1 MHTKKNVALLA
12 ICQALSMTSITML
25 FTVAA
30 LIGSQLA
37 SDRSLATLP
46 IALLQVAVM
55 FTTIPASLLMQR
67 RGRRFGFVVG
77 TLVGIAGAG
86 LGIWAVLEQNF
97 PVFCGAMILLGI
109 FNGFS
114 GFYRFAAAEVAEEAF
129 RAQAISLVV
138 AGGVVAAL
146 VGPGLASWAKDWFP
160 AVFAGSLL
168 PIIALQCVTLAVLAG
183 IEMPPLEKVDLK
195 GGRSLAGISERP
207 LTGISERPLSAIMRQ
222 PVFLIALL
230 GSIIGYS
237 VMVLIMTATP
247 LAIVGFQHP
256 FHEAATVLQWH
267 VLGMFAPSFFT
278 GFLIARFG
286 VLKIILCGIALNL
299 ICVAINATGIDIFH
313 FRSALLFLGIGWNF
327 LFIGST
333 TLLTQAYT
341 PAEKAKTQAAHDF
354 LMFSC
359 VAIAAYLSGQV
370 LTSGGWAVVN
380 YAALPGLAIA
390 LIAVLG
396 YQQQTIRQVKEQQID

>member
-12 ICQALSMTSITML
+12 TCQALSMTSITML

-55 FTTIPASLLMQR
+55 LTTIPASLLMQR

-86 LGIWAVLEQNF
+86 VGIWAVLGRNF
-97 PVFCGAMILLGI
+97 LVFCIAMILLGI
-109 FNGFS
+109 FNGFT
-114 GFYRFAAAEVAEEAF
+114 GFYRFAAAEVAEEEF

-146 VGPGLASWAKDWFP
+146 VGPGLANWAKDWFP
-160 AVFAGSLL
+160 AAFAGSLV
-168 PIIALQCVTLAVLAG
+168 PIIVLQCLTLGVLAG
-183 IEMPPLEKVDLK
+183 IEMPPLEKIDLK
-195 GGRSLAGISERP
+195 GGRSL
-207 LTGISERPLSAIMRQ
+207 LTIMRQ
-222 PVFLIALL
+222 PVFLVALL
-230 GSIIGYS
+230 GSVMGYS

-299 ICVAINATGIDIFH
+299 VCVAINASGIDIFH
-313 FRSALLFLGIGWNF
+313 FRSALLLLGIGWNF

-333 TLLTQAYT
+333 TLLTQAYL

-354 LMFSC
+354 LMFSF
-359 VAIAAYLSGQV
+359 VAIAAYSSGHI
-370 LTSGGWAVVN
+370 LNHGGWAVVN

-390 LIAVLG
+390 LIAVLWF
-396 YQQQTIRQVKEQQID
+396 QQQHVQQTNEG

>member
-12 ICQALSMTSITML
+12 TCQALSMTSVTML

-55 FTTIPASLLMQR
+55 LTTIPASLLMQR
-67 RGRRFGFVVG
+67 RVRRFGFVVG
-77 TLVGIAGAG
+77 TLIGIAGAV
-86 LGIWAVLEQNF
+86 LGVWAVLGGNF
-97 PVFCGAMILLGI
+97 QVFCAAMILLGI
-109 FNGFS
+109 FNGFT
-114 GFYRFAAAEVAEEAF
+114 GFYRFAAAEVAEESF

-146 VGPGLASWAKDWFP
+146 IGPGLASWAKDWFP

-168 PIIALQCVTLAVLAG
+168 PIVALQCVTLGVLAG

-195 GGRSLAGISERP
+195 GGRSLS
-207 LTGISERPLSAIMRQ
+207 TIMRQ

-247 LAIVGFQHP
+247 LAMVGLQHP

-299 ICVAINATGIDIFH
+299 FCVAINASGIDIFH
-313 FRSALLFLGIGWNF
+313 FRSALLLLGVGWNF

-333 TLLTQAYT
+333 TLLTQAYS
-341 PAEKAKTQAAHDF
+341 PAEKAKTQATHDF
-354 LMFSC
+354 LMFSF
-359 VAIAAYLSGQV
+359 VAIAAYLSGRI

-390 LIAVLG
+390 LIAVLWF
-396 YQQQTIRQVKEQQID
+396 QQQTIPQTNKG

>member
-12 ICQALSMTSITML
+12 ICQALSMTSLTML

-86 LGIWAVLEQNF
+86 LGIWAVLGQNF
-97 PVFCGAMILLGI
+97 SVFCGAMVLLGI
-109 FNGFS
+109 FNGFT
-114 GFYRFAAAEVAEEAF
+114 GFYRFAAAEVAAEAF

-168 PIIALQCVTLAVLAG
+168 PIIVLQCVTLAVLAG
-183 IEMPPLEKVDLK
+183 VEMPPLEKVDLK
-195 GGRSLAGISERP
+195 GGRSLP
-207 LTGISERPLSAIMRQ
+207 AIMRQ

-230 GSIIGYS
+230 GSVIGYS

-286 VLKIILCGIALNL
+286 VLRIIFCGIALNL
-299 ICVAINATGIDIFH
+299 ICVAINATGVDIFH
-313 FRSALLFLGIGWNF
+313 FRAALLLLGIGWNF
-327 LFIGST
+327 LYIGST

-341 PAEKAKTQAAHDF
+341 PAEKAKTQATHDF
-354 LMFSC
+354 LMSSC
-359 VAIAAYLSGQV
+359 VAIAAYLSGRV

-390 LIAVLG
+390 LIAVLWF
-396 YQQQTIRQVKEQQID
+396 QQQTFQQTRKG

>member
-12 ICQALSMTSITML
+12 ICQALSVTSITML

-37 SDRSLATLP
+37 IDRSFATLP

-77 TLVGIAGAG
+77 TLIGIAGAG
-86 LGIWAVLEQNF
+86 LGIWAVLGQNF
-97 PVFCGAMILLGI
+97 QVFCGAMILLGI
-109 FNGFS
+109 FNGFT

-146 VGPGLASWAKDWFP
+146 VGPGLANWAKDWFP
-160 AVFAGSLL
+160 VVFAGSLL
-168 PIIALQCVTLAVLAG
+168 PIIALQCVTLGVLAG
-183 IEMPPLEKVDLK
+183 IEVPPLEKVDLK
-195 GGRSLAGISERP
+195 GGRSLSI
-207 LTGISERPLSAIMRQ
+207 IMRQ

-230 GSIIGYS
+230 SSIIGYS

-278 GFLIARFG
+278 GFLIARVG
-286 VLKIILCGIALNL
+286 VLKIILCGIVLNL
-299 ICVAINATGIDIFH
+299 ICVAINASGIDIFH
-313 FRSALLFLGIGWNF
+313 FQSALLLLGIGWNF

-341 PAEKAKTQAAHDF
+341 PAEKAKTQATHDF
-354 LMFSC
+354 LMFSF
-359 VAIAAYLSGQV
+359 VAIAAYLSGRI

-390 LIAVLG
+390 LIAVLW
-396 YQQQTIRQVKEQQID
+396 YQQQTVRLIDKGQQID

>member
-1 MHTKKNVALLA
+1 MHTNMHTKKNVALLA
-12 ICQALSMTSITML
+12 ICQALSMTSITVL

-37 SDRSLATLP
+37 SDRALATLP

-55 FTTIPASLLMQR
+55 LTTIPASLLMQR
-67 RGRRFGFVVG
+67 QGRRFGFVIG
-77 TLVGIAGAG
+77 TLVGIGGAG
-86 LGIWAVLEQNF
+86 LSIWAVLEGNF
-97 PVFCGAMILLGI
+97 LVFCVAMILLGI
-109 FNGFS
+109 FNGFT

-146 VGPGLASWAKDWFP
+146 VGPGLANWAKDWFP

-168 PIIALQCVTLAVLAG
+168 PIIALQCLTLGVLAG

-195 GGRSLAGISERP
+195 GGRSLV
-207 LTGISERPLSAIMRQ
+207 LIMRQ
-222 PVFLIALL
+222 PVFLVALL
-230 GSIIGYS
+230 GSVMGYS

-278 GFLIARFG
+278 GFLIARLG

-299 ICVAINATGIDIFH
+299 ICVAINASGIDIFH
-313 FRSALLFLGIGWNF
+313 FRSALLLLGVGWNF

-354 LMFSC
+354 LMFSF
-359 VAIAAYLSGQV
+359 VAIAAYGSGRI
-370 LTSGGWAVVN
+370 LTHGGWAVVN

-390 LIAVLG
+390 LVAVLWF
-396 YQQQTIRQVKEQQID
+396 QQQSIRPVNNTNTNKE

>member
-114 GFYRFAAAEVAEEAF
+114 GFYRFAAAEVAAEAF

-168 PIIALQCVTLAVLAG
+168 PIIALQCVTLGVLAG

-195 GGRSLAGISERP
+195 GGRPLA
-207 LTGISERPLSAIMRQ
+207 GISERPLSAIMRQ

-299 ICVAINATGIDIFH
+299 ICVAINATGVDIFH
-313 FRSALLFLGIGWNF
+313 FRAALLFLGIGWNF

-341 PAEKAKTQAAHDF
+341 PAERAKTQAAHDF

-390 LIAVLG
+390 LIAVLWF
-396 YQQQTIRQVKEQQID
+396 QQKTVQQTNEG